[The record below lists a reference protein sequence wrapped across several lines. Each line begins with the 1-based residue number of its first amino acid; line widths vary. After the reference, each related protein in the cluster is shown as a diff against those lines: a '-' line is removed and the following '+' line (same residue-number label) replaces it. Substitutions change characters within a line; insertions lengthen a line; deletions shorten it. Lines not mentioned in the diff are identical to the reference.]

1 VTTFCGLSS
10 FTTVVTDAEGETAA
24 EGGGIGSMLLIRARS
39 SIVEKLLNVDFSRLE
54 DGDMLRGRHQVS
66 SFKSLNL

>member
-10 FTTVVTDAEGETAA
+10 FTTVVTDADGETAA
-24 EGGGIGSMLLIRARS
+24 EGGGIGSILLIRIRS

-54 DGDMLRGRHQVS
+54 DGDMLRSQHQVRYR
-66 SFKSLNL
+66 KQ